1 MTRRNMVIALAAV
14 AIAVAAAAIWFR
26 TSRPPTDCEIAR
38 QMIEYNNSHV
48 AEIKSKTDPDRG
60 IEPSVD
66 DYRPWAQR
74 MHDYA
79 DRIHRADV
87 SAPAHRLAADA
98 DRMVA
103 LVQQARSDAEPGG
116 DPGGAPSSEQQYV
129 ELSKDFQTNMAA
141 LDAACPAS

>member
-1 MTRRNMVIALAAV
+1 MTRRDMVIALAAV

-48 AEIKSKTDPDRG
+48 AEINPRPTDGG

-66 DYRPWAQR
+66 DAPSWAQR